1 MFKITEDGY
10 FLNLGLGLITQLQ
23 KLAQDVMIFE
33 VYYSFSA
40 NSLENPDVDFFHL
53 KIINFKE

>member
-23 KLAQDVMIFE
+23 KLAQDVMILQ
-33 VYYSFSA
+33 VYYSCSA
-40 NSLENPDVDFFHL
+40 NS
-53 KIINFKE
+53 